1 MARLY
6 IFRHGQTTDNL
17 SHTFS
22 GKRDVDLT
30 QDGERE
36 AKRIGEE
43 LKGIIPTIA
52 YHSGQLRS
60 IRTLDLVLG
69 DKKENLKII
78 QDKRIEERDYGDLT
92 GKNKDEIA
100 EKFPDKFPIWH
111 RSYDIPPPNGESIK
125 DVSQKVYS
133 FLEEELPKWKND
145 DIIFISAHGNSI
157 RPIRMFFEKITP
169 KEASSYENVRGKVYC
184 YDLRK

>member
-1 MARLY
+1 
-6 IFRHGQTTDNL
+6 
-17 SHTFS
+17 
-22 GKRDVDLT
+22 
-30 QDGERE
+30 
-36 AKRIGEE
+36 
-43 LKGIIPTIA
+43 
-52 YHSGQLRS
+52 
-60 IRTLDLVLG
+60 
-69 DKKENLKII
+69 
-78 QDKRIEERDYGDLT
+78 
-92 GKNKDEIA
+92 
-100 EKFPDKFPIWH
+100 H